1 MKKFTLTDTEARR
14 LCQLIQLTADY
25 RRETLQS
32 WQKSDL
38 DSASEVVQLLEDI
51 ERVSEKIRKELAG

>member
-1 MKKFTLTDTEARR
+1 MKKLTLTDTEARR

-25 RRETLQS
+25 RLENVRN

-51 ERVSEKIRKELAG
+51 ERVAEKIRKELAG